1 MGCAL
6 VDVEYVLD
14 IDQGGEIHIDSRK
27 VPVSSFVCVCVPT
40 HRLSEGA
47 CVWVLIGP
55 CEAGCWPR
63 VHWCLEVVRA

>member
-40 HRLSEGA
+40 H
-47 CVWVLIGP
+47 
-55 CEAGCWPR
+55 
-63 VHWCLEVVRA
+63 